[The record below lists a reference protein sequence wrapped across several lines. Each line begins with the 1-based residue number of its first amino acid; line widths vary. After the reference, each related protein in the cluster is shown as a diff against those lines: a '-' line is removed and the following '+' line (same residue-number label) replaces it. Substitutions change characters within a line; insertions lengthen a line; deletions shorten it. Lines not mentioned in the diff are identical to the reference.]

1 MSRALLL
8 VALAP
13 VLLAAAGSAPVLPVR
28 ETVEQALARTRV
40 EAGDAARR
48 TATLETAAASA
59 GDEVAKLRAE
69 QRAAAA
75 QIEAAEAT
83 IAAADAAYVAAR
95 AEVAL
100 REARLARRRAPEAAL
115 LAGIAT
121 MGRQPPL
128 LAIADGTSIEELVRV
143 RALLDTTMPLIA
155 RRSATLAAEL
165 KDGQRLA
172 AAAAAARGEI
182 AAGQTLLA
190 RRQARFA
197 ALERQAAARNAS
209 LEGQAF
215 GQQER
220 VIASGEDVAD
230 LGSAAAAAA
239 AARANAR
246 RLALLDFAPA
256 RPFAAEQPPAAPAA
270 PAYSLPS
277 NATVIEGL
285 GAVGPFGV
293 SARGLRLATV
303 RGTRIIAPANGRIL
317 FAGAYREQDGVVI
330 IDHGGGW
337 TSLLLGVATRLPKG
351 SEVRRGEP
359 LGTALGDVTVE
370 LRYAGRPVSAAL
382 IAGSSATLSNSPQT
396 R

>member
-1 MSRALLL
+1 MNRRLLL

-13 VLLAAAGSAPVLPVR
+13 LLLAAAGSTPVMPER
-28 ETVEQALARTRV
+28 DTVEQALANART
-40 EAGDAARR
+40 EADEAARR
-48 TATLETAAASA
+48 AAKLETAAARAS
-59 GDEVAKLRAE
+59 DDIAKLRAE
-69 QRAAAA
+69 QQAAAA
-75 QIEAAEAT
+75 QIESAEAN
-83 IAAADAAYVAAR
+83 IAVADAAYAAAA

-128 LAIADGTSIEELVRV
+128 LAIADGTSIDELVRV

-155 RRSATLAAEL
+155 RRSAALSAEL
-165 KDGQRLA
+165 KQGERLA
-172 AAAAAARGEI
+172 AAAAAARREI
-182 AAGQTLLA
+182 AASRQLLA
-190 RRQARFA
+190 RRQTRFV
-197 ALERQAAARNAS
+197 ALERQAAARSTS
-209 LEGQAF
+209 LQGQAF
-215 GQQER
+215 GEQER
-220 VIASGEDVAD
+220 VIAGSEDVAD
-230 LGSAAAAAA
+230 LSSAAAAAS

-246 RLALLDFAPA
+246 RLSFLDFAPP
-256 RPFAAEQPPAAPAA
+256 RPFAAEQASSPPGA

-277 NATVIEGL
+277 TAAVIEGL

-293 SARGLRLATV
+293 SARGLRLATA
-303 RGTRIIAPANGRIL
+303 RGNSLKVPADGRIL

-337 TSLLLGVATRLPKG
+337 TSLLLNVSTRLPKG
-351 SEVRRGEP
+351 SQVRRGDP

-370 LRYAGRPVSAAL
+370 LRHAGRPVSAAL
-382 IAGSSATLSNSPQT
+382 IAGSSPPLSNAPQT